1 MAGPAFRAAAVRVR
15 VPATS
20 ANLGP
25 GFDAFGLALG
35 LYDDVVV
42 RVADSGL
49 SVDIAGEGA
58 DNLARDERHLVVRSM
73 RAAFERLGGQPRGL
87 EVVCANRIPH
97 GRGLGSS
104 SAAICAGIVAARAV
118 TIGGNSALD
127 DDALL
132 DLASEIE
139 GHPDNVAAC
148 LRGNFTVAWTAEDG
162 AHTIVLDPSDRVV
175 PVVFVPATEVLT
187 ATARG
192 LLPKT
197 VPLSDAAV
205 NAGRAALL
213 VEALTRRPE
222 LLLTATEDR
231 LHQDYRASAMP
242 DSAALVAALRA
253 QGCPPSSPAPAP
265 PCWPSPTRRAPTRSS
280 ASPDPS
286 SPRTGWSWTA
296 PAPASCR
303 STCERKRHADGPAG
317 TDTIDKNWAGE
328 CVRGSV
334 VLTSMLHQVP
344 SGARCAASRSR
355 PFRFAVFAPAGSGR
369 TGPRFS
375 GSPPRRVRSLPA
387 RLRRIPKP

>member
-42 RVADSGL
+42 RVSDSGL
-49 SVDIAGEGA
+49 AVDIAGEGA
-58 DNLARDERHLVVRSM
+58 ENLARDERHLVVRSM
-73 RAAFERLGGQPRGL
+73 RAAFDRLGGQPRGL

-118 TIGGNSALD
+118 TIGGASALG

-132 DLASEIE
+132 ALASELE

-148 LRGNFTVAWTAEDG
+148 LRGNFTVAWTEDDG
-162 AHTIVLDPSDRVV
+162 ARTITLDPSDRVV
-175 PVVFVPATEVLT
+175 PVVFIPSTEVLT
-187 ATARG
+187 ETARG

-197 VPLSDAAV
+197 VPLSDAAL

-253 QGCPPSSPAPAP
+253 EGVPAVISGAG
-265 PCWPSPTRRAPTRSS
+265 PTVLALTDEANAGKVLEFASGDRGNS
-280 ASPDPS
+280 AGAQFAAHRLELD
-286 SPRTGWSWTA
+286 RTGAT
-296 PAPASCR
+296 
-303 STCERKRHADGPAG
+303 
-317 TDTIDKNWAGE
+317 
-328 CVRGSV
+328 
-334 VLTSMLHQVP
+334 VLPLDM
-344 SGARCAASRSR
+344 
-355 PFRFAVFAPAGSGR
+355 
-369 TGPRFS
+369 
-375 GSPPRRVRSLPA
+375 
-387 RLRRIPKP
+387 